1 MFVNVGRSVQWFL
14 RKREERIVCHK
25 KNVGIPLLGFPQE
38 LRSIIVVIPVIIP
51 VIIIP
56 VIMTPVIVIPV
67 IFVCDLNDK

>member
-38 LRSIIVVIPVIIP
+38 SRSIIVVIP

-56 VIMTPVIVIPV
+56 VIMTPVIIIPV
-67 IFVCDLNDK
+67 IFVCDLNGK